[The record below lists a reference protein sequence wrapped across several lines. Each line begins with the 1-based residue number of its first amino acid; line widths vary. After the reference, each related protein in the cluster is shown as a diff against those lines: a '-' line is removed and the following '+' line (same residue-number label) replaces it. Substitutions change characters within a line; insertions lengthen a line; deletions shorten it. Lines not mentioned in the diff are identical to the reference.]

1 MAKYAGYMWKKKEG
15 WRDAEGA
22 TEAPK
27 SSVETA
33 SVGTPSMVLKTV
45 EQFVEAGAT
54 HFDLWYMY
62 PNYEGL
68 VMQMKLFA
76 KEVMPSFT

>member
-1 MAKYAGYMWKKKEG
+1 
-15 WRDAEGA
+15 
-22 TEAPK
+22 
-27 SSVETA
+27 VETA